1 MPSRRR
7 FVQRLAWGAAFYSV
21 PGLFAEQLYLTPKQ
35 TEGPYYPDHLPLD
48 VDNDLLVINDS
59 ATPAVGEIT
68 HLTGRISTPSGA
80 PIRNAVVEIWQV
92 DNHAVYRH
100 SKAANQDKAEK
111 NFQGFGRFETGST
124 GEYRFRTIKPPPYTD
139 GGVSRTRH
147 IHFAVNQGGKRIL
160 TTQLYVKGEPL
171 NETDTVLKKVKE
183 PRARESIIHE
193 FRPVP
198 GSKIGELAVSFDL
211 VIGVTPEDS

>member
-21 PGLFAEQLYLTPKQ
+21 PGLFAEQLFPTPKQ

-48 VDNDLLVINDS
+48 TDNDLLVIND
-59 ATPAVGEIT
+59 AVTPALGEIT
-68 HLTGRISTPSGA
+68 HVTGRVLTSGGE

-92 DNHAVYRH
+92 DNNAVYRH
-100 SKAANQDKAEK
+100 SKAANQDRADS
-111 NFQGFGRFETGST
+111 NFQGFGRFETGAT
-124 GEYRFRTIKPPPYTD
+124 GEYRFRTIKPPPYSD

-147 IHFAVNQGGKRIL
+147 IHFAINRGDKRLL

-171 NETDTVLKKVKE
+171 NESDSVLEKVKD
-183 PRARESIIHE
+183 PKAREAIIVD
-193 FRPVP
+193 FKPVP
-198 GSKIGELAVSFDL
+198 RSKIGELSAEFDIVL
-211 VIGVTPEDS
+211 GKTPEDA